1 MSERDEQIAVIQWS
15 RYNYGRYPCLRWLH
29 SSLNGASFE
38 HKKIIIK
45 GREVDKAALTWKRHE
60 AEGAKQGIPDLFL
73 PWAARGFHGFYI
85 EMKRPGNMAGVRE
98 GQADFMAYAESAG
111 YLCQVL
117 DSAESAI
124 EALEW
129 YLGETR

>member
-1 MSERDEQIAVIQWS
+1 MSEHDEQTVVIQWA
-15 RYNYGRYPCLRWLH
+15 RLNAGRYPCLDWLH
-29 SSLNGASFE
+29 AIPNGAQFG
-38 HKKIIIK
+38 KDRKLAIIQAQRLK
-45 GREVDKAALTWKRHE
+45 
-60 AEGAKQGIPDLFL
+60 AEGLTPGVSDLFL
-73 PWAARGFHGFYI
+73 PWAARGYHGFYI